1 MPLRPEDLPSD
12 PVHLTEMV
20 LALDA
25 EVATLRATV
34 STLKDMIFG
43 ARSERRAVIAA
54 EQLPLN
60 FSDIETLVAPPAPAN
75 DDREDKAGFPQ
86 GTREKRNRNIGALP
100 KHLPRFEKVI
110 EPETTTCPC
119 CGGKL
124 HCIGEDTNEVLD
136 VVPAILR
143 ILRIIRPKYACRACE
158 GAVVQAKAYPR
169 LIEKGMASTA
179 LVAWIATAKFAW
191 GSALYRQVQ
200 ILAGLGVHI
209 DRSTLGSWMKQ
220 AAWWLKGLYELQ
232 LQQMHAHPRLFCDET
247 PMPVLD
253 PGRGKVKKCQMWA
266 HAVDDRSWQGPAP
279 PAVAY
284 IFAESR
290 GKKEIIAQLASFK
303 GVLQVDG
310 YAAYKALDK
319 GKTGTIELAF
329 CLAHARRKFVSVL
342 KATNSPFAKEVI
354 ERIAAIYAIEK
365 TIRGIKAEQ
374 RGAVRQSETKPLMDE
389 LHARLIATK
398 DGLSTRSPLTAAID
412 YMLDHWAG
420 LVLFLEDGRLD
431 PDTNLVERTIRPI
444 ALGRKNSL
452 FCGNEG
458 GGETWAILASLV
470 NTAKLNGLDP
480 QTYLAGVLE
489 RIVSGQTKNKE
500 LHELLAWNWKAARNV
515 EAKAAA

>member
-1 MPLRPEDLPSD
+1 
-12 PVHLTEMV
+12 
-20 LALDA
+20 
-25 EVATLRATV
+25 
-34 STLKDMIFG
+34 
-43 ARSERRAVIAA
+43 
-54 EQLPLN
+54 
-60 FSDIETLVAPPAPAN
+60 
-75 DDREDKAGFPQ
+75 
-86 GTREKRNRNIGALP
+86 
-100 KHLPRFEKVI
+100 
-110 EPETTTCPC
+110 
-119 CGGKL
+119 
-124 HCIGEDTNEVLD
+124 
-136 VVPAILR
+136 
-143 ILRIIRPKYACRACE
+143 
-158 GAVVQAKAYPR
+158 
-169 LIEKGMASTA
+169 
-179 LVAWIATAKFAW
+179 
-191 GSALYRQVQ
+191 
-200 ILAGLGVHI
+200 
-209 DRSTLGSWMKQ
+209 
-220 AAWWLKGLYELQ
+220 
-232 LQQMHAHPRLFCDET
+232 
-247 PMPVLD
+247 
-253 PGRGKVKKCQMWA
+253 
-266 HAVDDRSWQGPAP
+266 
-279 PAVAY
+279 
-284 IFAESR
+284 
-290 GKKEIIAQLASFK
+290 
-303 GVLQVDG
+303 VLQVDG